1 MTKLANGWLW
11 NKNKNR
17 LKAMDTCLEVTFDV
31 RHFCANECKERC
43 KWTLGKGIGCRY
55 NLWGIDF

>member
-31 RHFCANECKERC
+31 IMKIGIFVPMNARKGVNELLK
-43 KWTLGKGIGCRY
+43 KV
-55 NLWGIDF
+55 